1 MRVLVSLAALTACSA
16 SPAPQA
22 TAAAAVPTYSYRVEN
37 VFPHD
42 RRAFTQGLLF
52 RDGHLYESTGNFGQS
67 TIRQV
72 RIEDGRV
79 IRSVSLPNDIFGE
92 GLADW
97 GDELISITWRHGVGY
112 RWDRETFRRTAEFQ
126 YPGEGWGLTDDGTRL
141 IMSDGTPEIR
151 FLDPATFR
159 ELGRITVTADGQ
171 PVRNLNELEWVKG
184 EIFANIWLTNHIAR
198 IDPATGEV
206 KGWIDLSR
214 LVDTVD
220 RRSGDD
226 VLNGIAYDEAG
237 DRLFVTGKNWPSLFQ
252 IRIEPPAGQP

>member
-1 MRVLVSLAALTACSA
+1 MRLLFTFAILTACSA
-16 SPAPQA
+16 SPAPEA
-22 TAAAAVPTYSYRVEN
+22 SAASLPTYSYRIEK

-42 RRAFTQGLLF
+42 PSAFTQGLLYS
-52 RDGHLYESTGNFGQS
+52 DGYLYESTGNFGTS

-72 RIEDGRV
+72 RIEDGAV
-79 IRSVSLPNDIFGE
+79 VRSVALPNDIFGE

-112 RWDRETFRRTAEFQ
+112 RWDRASFRRTAQFN
-126 YPGEGWGLTDDGTRL
+126 YPGEGWGLTDDGERL
-141 IMSDGTPEIR
+141 IMSDGTPELR

-159 ELGRITVTADGQ
+159 ELGRVTVTLNGQ
-171 PVRNLNELEWVKG
+171 PLRNLNELEYVKG
-184 EIFANIWLTNHIAR
+184 EVFANIWLTDYIAR

-206 KGWIDLSR
+206 KGLIDLTGIANSIE
-214 LVDTVD
+214 
-220 RRSGDD
+220 RRTSND

-252 IRIEPPAGQP
+252 IRIEAPSSR